1 MTELIR
7 QADEMG
13 MPEGFSGPRPEE
25 GPPEP
30 PVAVD
35 DGDMD
40 EAWVTLSDFDD
51 PNEKPISFEMLLD
64 AVPGA
69 KDAIEI
75 TDEEPEGDIEVKD
88 EDEEVEVEEDP
99 WDWKGRGLGKFLH
112 WLSDMMQNV
121 PQHTGFDT
129 TGLEKAIAYFEALDR
144 EITRAMRM
152 DFKNEIDSAQA
163 EKAREQ
169 IEKGLDRLVE
179 RLERVRPQKFRRHQ
193 KKQQAKKNSWMV
205 ASGLVKEA
213 QKATRIGGIT
223 ITVPLLISRIARV
236 CINGMVSAGHDIEDL
251 YERQVKAYGLDKRE
265 QAEVMQLLA
274 DMGYPLRQDRGLMPG
289 EEFDTTRSDNFDM
302 AANYN
307 S

>member
-1 MTELIR
+1 MSELIR
-7 QADEMG
+7 QAD
-13 MPEGFSGPRPEE
+13 GFSEPRPAAEE
-25 GPPEP
+25 MPVPSPPPE
-30 PVAVD
+30 AAYSD
-35 DGDMD
+35 DSDQD
-40 EAWVTLSDFDD
+40 DAWVTLDFDD
-51 PNEKPISFEMLLD
+51 PNQEPISFEMVLD
-64 AVPGA
+64 DVPGA

-75 TDEEPEGDIEVKD
+75 TDDEPEGDIEVKD
-88 EDEEVEVEEDP
+88 DEEVEVEEDP
-99 WDWKGRGLGKFLH
+99 WDWRGRGLGGFLQ
-112 WLSDMMQNV
+112 WLLGMMQNV
-121 PQHTGFDT
+121 PKHSGYET
-129 TGLEKAIAYFEALDR
+129 TGLEKAIAYFEMLDR
-144 EITRAMRM
+144 EITKAMRM

-179 RLERVRPQKFRRHQ
+179 RLERVRPHKFNRHK
-193 KKQQAKKNSWMV
+193 KKQATKKSWMV
-205 ASGLVKEA
+205 SSGLVKEA
-213 QKATRIGGIT
+213 QKATNITGIT

-251 YERQVKAYGLDKRE
+251 YQRQVKGYNLDKRE

-302 AANYN
+302 NANYN